1 MSRSHY
7 GVISDGDQQVV
18 TMEHEPE
25 PQAPNPA
32 PDPEV
37 LPDRRRP
44 GRANYRNLHLIA
56 LLRAG
61 HGASSTPDGTGR
73 GPEQAEDTA
82 DDLAA
87 ARGIAIA
94 VLLGGILW
102 IVVIAIF
109 LMLWT
114 AGVI

>member
-1 MSRSHY
+1 M
-7 GVISDGDQQVV
+7 
-18 TMEHEPE
+18 TMEDEPE
-25 PQAPNPA
+25 PQT
-32 PDPEV
+32 PEPQV
-37 LPDRRRP
+37 LRDRRRP
-44 GRANYRNLHLIA
+44 GRADYRNLHLIA

-61 HGASSTPDGTGR
+61 HGASSTPDGTDR
-73 GPEQAEDTA
+73 GPEQAEDAA

-87 ARGIAIA
+87 ARGIGIA

-102 IVVIAIF
+102 IVVIATL